1 MPKKEQPKHQQK
13 FTGSY
18 SKRRST
24 RLSQRKAI
32 QKFTLKISR
41 NLNIPSM
48 VQILMNNSNSEE
60 SMESEDRLI

>member
-41 NLNIPSM
+41 NLKYSFHG
-48 VQILMNNSNSEE
+48 SNLNEE
-60 SMESEDRLI
+60 F